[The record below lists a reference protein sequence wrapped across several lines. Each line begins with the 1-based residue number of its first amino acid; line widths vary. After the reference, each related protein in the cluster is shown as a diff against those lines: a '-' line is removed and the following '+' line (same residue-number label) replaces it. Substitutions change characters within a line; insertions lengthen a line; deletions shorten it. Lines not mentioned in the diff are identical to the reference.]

1 MARIKIIITLICFVN
16 VAAAQLAPG
25 KYWVLFTDKQNSPY
39 STENPEEYLGPQA
52 IERRARQNIPVD
64 GSDLPV
70 NPFYVSQVLAT
81 GNHALL
87 YTSKW
92 FNAMAIASEDSLAV
106 QAIGLLPFVAEVRE
120 MPAYNRIALPVRD
133 EVGLIPRNHAEEYG
147 NGYHQI
153 RMLNGHLL
161 HNEGYTGHGLKI
173 GVMDGGFNGADQ
185 MAAFENVINSGRL
198 LGTYDFTAAQEQV
211 FYSSSHGTRVWSAM
225 AANWPDSLIGTAPDA
240 AYFLFLTEN
249 VSWEYQMEE
258 CNWIAAAE
266 MADSAG
272 VDVLNTS
279 LGYTRFQDSTQN
291 YSWADLNGNTSWI
304 SRAGNMAARKG
315 MLVVNSAGNSGAGD
329 WYYIGMPADADS
341 VLAIGAVRADSTVAA
356 FSSRGPSADGRV
368 KPNVCAQGVQ
378 TALANTNNTMMTG
391 NGTSFS
397 SPVIAGLAACLW
409 QTNPGATAMQ
419 VFQAIEE
426 SAHLFQNPNDSM
438 GYGIPDFFKA
448 KLILEQKV
456 LNQFPAVFNTA
467 VINVFPNPFQ
477 STVQLIVESDED
489 GLLYLDVFDVS
500 GKQVLS
506 FQHQIGK
513 GRNLITPAQLQ
524 YLKAGMYNLR
534 ARLGDSVNS
543 FKLVKSE

>member
-1 MARIKIIITLICFVN
+1 MARIKIIILLICFVN

-25 KYWVLFTDKQNSPY
+25 KYWILFTDKHNTPY
-39 STENPEEYLGPQA
+39 STEHPEDYLSQHA
-52 IERRARQNIPVD
+52 IDRRARQNIPVD
-64 GSDLPV
+64 RSDLPV
-70 NPFYVSQVLAT
+70 NPFYVSQVLQT
-81 GNHALL
+81 GNHNLL

-92 FNAMAIASEDSLAV
+92 FNAMAIASEDSVAI
-106 QAIGLLPFVAEVRE
+106 QAIELLPFVAEVRE
-120 MPAYNRIALPVRD
+120 MPAYDRIALPVRE
-133 EVGLIPRNHAEEYG
+133 EVSLMPRNEGEDYG
-147 NGYHQI
+147 NGYHQL

-161 HNEGYTGHGLKI
+161 HNDGYTGQGVRI

-240 AYFLFLTEN
+240 SYFLFLTEN
-249 VSWEYQMEE
+249 VSLEYQMEE

-291 YSWADLNGNTSWI
+291 YSSADLDGNTSWI

-315 MLVVNSAGNSGAGD
+315 MLVVNSAGNSGSGD

-368 KPNVCAQGVQ
+368 KPNACAQGIQ

-397 SPVIAGLAACLW
+397 SPVITGLAACLW

-426 SAHLFQNPNDSM
+426 SAHLFHNPNDSM
-438 GYGIPDFFKA
+438 GFGIPDFFKA

-456 LNQFPAVFNTA
+456 LNQFATVFNA
-467 VINVFPNPFQ
+467 PVINVFPNPIQ
-477 STVQLIVESDED
+477 TTVQLIIESDVD
-489 GLLYLDVFDVS
+489 GLLYVEVYDVS

-506 FQHQIGK
+506 LQQQVSK
-513 GRNLITPAQLQ
+513 GRDLVTPVQLQ
-524 YLKAGMYNLR
+524 YLNAGVYNLR
-534 ARLGDSVNS
+534 VRLGDSTRTI
-543 FKLVKSE
+543 KLVKSQ